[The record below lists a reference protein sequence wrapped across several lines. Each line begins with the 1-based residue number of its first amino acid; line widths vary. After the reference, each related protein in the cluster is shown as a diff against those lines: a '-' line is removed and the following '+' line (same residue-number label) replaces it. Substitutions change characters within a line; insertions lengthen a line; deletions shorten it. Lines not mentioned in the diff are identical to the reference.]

1 MRSWQFLLSPSGRT
15 KNADL
20 NENGVPRT
28 LCIILTSRLFLLLP
42 GKNSKSL
49 VRGTPNTPCKKHHT
63 FFKRK
68 DEIHL

>member
-1 MRSWQFLLSPSGRT
+1 MRVNNEIVAVPLSPSGRT

-28 LCIILTSRLFLLLP
+28 LLYYLNEQTVLLLP

-49 VRGTPNTPCKKHHT
+49 VRGTLNTPCKKHHT
-63 FFKRK
+63 FQKK
-68 DEIHL
+68 G